1 MNPEQEA
8 HVPGCPRRQLNAEHA
23 EIPESHL
30 RSLHFTQ
37 KQKSASNFVHDG
49 IQYITNSKTKTL
61 RRGIY
66 PAECFA
72 LSRTPC
78 RLMHQVARFTSG
90 KRYFA

>member
-8 HVPGCPRRQLNAEHA
+8 QVPGCPRRQLNAEHA
-23 EIPESHL
+23 EIAESHL
-30 RSLHFTQ
+30 QSAHFTQ
-37 KQKSASNFVHDG
+37 KQKSASNSVHDG
-49 IQYITNSKTKTL
+49 MQHITNSKTKTL

-66 PAECFA
+66 PAECFV
-72 LSRTPC
+72 LSRAPC